1 MEIYIGADHRG
12 FRMKNDLLLW
22 FHNHG
27 YEVTDIGNHAENEED
42 DYPEFAELL
51 ARAVAEDPENRRGIL
66 LCGSGAGVAI
76 AANKVKGIRAALIH
90 DVNIAKNARHDDDIN
105 VLALGADYISQ
116 DTAEQVIQ
124 TFLKTPFSGSP
135 RHVRRIEKIASIE
148 TNG

>member
-27 YEVTDIGNHAENEED
+27 YQVTDIGGHKED
-42 DYPEFAELL
+42 PEDNYPEYAELL
-51 ARAVAEDPENRRGIL
+51 AEAVAQDPENRRGIL
-66 LCGSGAGVAI
+66 LCGSGAGMAI

-90 DVNIAKNARHDDDIN
+90 DARIAKSARNDDNIN
-105 VLALGADYISQ
+105 VLALGADFVSS

-124 TFLKTPFSGSP
+124 AFLKTPFSGADK
-135 RHVRRIEKIASIE
+135 HVKRIGQIAKME
-148 TNG
+148 GK

>member
-27 YEVTDIGNHAENEED
+27 YEVTDIGSHKED
-42 DYPEFAELL
+42 PEDNYPEYAQLL
-51 ARAVAEDPENRRGIL
+51 AEAVAQDPENRRGIL
-66 LCGSGAGVAI
+66 LCGSGAGMAV

-90 DVNIAKNARHDDDIN
+90 DASIAKSARNDDNIN
-105 VLALGADYISQ
+105 VLALGADFVSS

-124 TFLKTPFSGSP
+124 AFLKTPFSGAD
-135 RHVRRIEKIASIE
+135 RHARRIEMIGKME
-148 TNG
+148 GK